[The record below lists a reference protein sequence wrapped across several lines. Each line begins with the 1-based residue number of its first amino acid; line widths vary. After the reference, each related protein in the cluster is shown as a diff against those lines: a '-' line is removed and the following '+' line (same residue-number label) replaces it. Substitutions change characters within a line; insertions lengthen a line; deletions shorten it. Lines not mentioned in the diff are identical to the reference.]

1 MSSPQQP
8 VHKRRTTGEEDD
20 DDIDPMVDQQ
30 GCGKV
35 YAKLE
40 ECLAEHDRDWRQ
52 CQKEVMALRECY
64 ASATASAA
72 KKPAKGS
79 SKGG

>member
-1 MSSPQQP
+1 MSGAKQP
-8 VHKRRTTGEEDD
+8 VHQRRTTGEEED

-40 ECLAEHDRDWRQ
+40 VRENQRFPSNAALLNDKHSFCLCVLA
-52 CQKEVMALRECY
+52 
-64 ASATASAA
+64 
-72 KKPAKGS
+72 G
-79 SKGG
+79 